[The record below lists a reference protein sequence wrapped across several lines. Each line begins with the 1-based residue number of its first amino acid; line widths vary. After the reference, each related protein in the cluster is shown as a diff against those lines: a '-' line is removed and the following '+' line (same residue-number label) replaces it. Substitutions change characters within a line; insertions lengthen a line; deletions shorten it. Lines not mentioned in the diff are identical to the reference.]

1 MGSDAGKVRWPSVA
15 CGSLRV
21 LALGLAF
28 LATAAVACDT
38 PVAVCPQD
46 APGSLGLVRAG
57 QPAAVVVE
65 DGADP
70 ALQHA
75 GRSFVA
81 DLQRV
86 AGRPATLL
94 RGVEAAPRELV
105 LIAQL
110 GRSALLDN
118 LMARGRLPAAD
129 LRGRWEAFRQI
140 VVERPFDG
148 VERALVIVGAD
159 RRGAV
164 FGAYDLSARMGV
176 SPWHWW
182 ADVPVQ
188 RRVDVFLTAGARTD
202 QPGVKYRGF
211 FINDEAPAFTTWAQ
225 AKFGGANA
233 GLYAQVF
240 ELLLRLKGNYLWPA
254 MWPPRAF
261 NADDPAA
268 RVLADEMGVV
278 MGTSHHE
285 PMARAHDEWRRFK
298 GGAWDYTKNAAQLRE
313 FWRGG
318 IERNMGRPDGSAFD
332 TLITVGMRGDGDE
345 PMSDSTATA
354 LLQSIVK
361 DQRQIIADVTGRPAG
376 QTPQMWALYKEVQ
389 DYYDL
394 GLKVPD
400 DVLLLFCDDNWGQIR
415 RLPEPGAKRPGGY
428 GVYYHFDYVGG
439 PRNYKWLNTN
449 QIEKTWQQMDLAH
462 RHGADALWI
471 VNVGDIKPMEFPISF
486 FLDMA
491 WSPER
496 MTPAALAAYP
506 ANWAAATFGPPQ
518 AGEIGAILT
527 RYSQYAARRKPEL
540 LDERSFALGEA
551 QPGLLRGG
559 EFGGRV
565 AEWDALV
572 ARVAKVKAA
581 LKPEQLDAYFQLVE
595 HPVLAL
601 ATLYR
606 LYEAVAWNR
615 RLAAAGDARANV
627 FADRAEAAFAR
638 DQALTDQ
645 YHGIAGGKWRG
656 MMLQTHIGYTG
667 WQQPERN
674 VMPALQ
680 RVPGPAPD
688 AATVL
693 QQLARGAM
701 TSVDAAVTLPAPQF
715 SRAVNGRGLTWAAI
729 PHLGQGEGAVL
740 ALPQGQ
746 PATTLADGV
755 RLVYELDLPQ
765 GGDIDIGLDLA
776 PTLATGGGGSLR
788 VAVGLDDRPPQVL
801 RLSLQPTAGPERR
814 PEEAAWARAV
824 TDNLARLVAR
834 EAGVA
839 PGRHVLSVLR
849 LDDNVVLQKLV
860 IEPVTRAAP
869 DTAAVPTGRY
879 RNLLRELRPD
889 VTEADIDRKLA
900 DYWQS
905 LFDGDAE
912 HRVVHA
918 AAATAD
924 GPASYVLD
932 VGNGDVRSEGM
943 SYAMMVAVQM
953 GRQAEF
959 DALWNWAATHMRYA
973 TGPRAGYFRWQCL
986 PSGCDK
992 DTVPA
997 SDGEAYFATALLMA
1011 ASRWGSRA
1019 GLYDYD
1025 AQAQALLAAMLH
1037 QPSVDGASGVRPM
1050 FSPEHG
1056 QVVFVPVGDAAG
1068 FTDPSYHLPAFY
1080 ELWSRRAARAA
1091 DRQHWREIANI
1102 SRAYFSKAAHPRTGL
1117 TPDYAGFDGRPHAH
1131 EGHEDFRYDAFRT
1144 AVNWSVDQAWW
1155 GRNPAAAG
1163 LSQRLL
1169 RFFAGQQTQPYPH
1182 LYTLDGRP
1190 LTDEPSKGLM
1200 ASNAVAALLVDE
1212 ALARRFVDD
1221 LWALAP
1227 PGGRW
1232 RYYDGWLQFM
1242 GLLHVTGRF
1251 KAW

>member
-15 CGSLRV
+15 RGALRV

-28 LATAAVACDT
+28 VATAAVACDT

-110 GRSALLDN
+110 GRSALLDS

-188 RRVDVFLTAGARTD
+188 RRADVFLTAGARTD

-332 TLITVGMRGDGDE
+332 TLVTVGMRGDGDE

-361 DQRQIIADVTGRPAG
+361 DQRQIIADVTGRPAE

-400 DVLLLFCDDNWGQIR
+400 DVLLLFSDDNWGQIR
-415 RLPEPGAKRPGGY
+415 RLPEPGAKRVGGY

-449 QIEKTWQQMDLAH
+449 QIEKTW
-462 RHGADALWI
+462 
-471 VNVGDIKPMEFPISF
+471 
-486 FLDMA
+486 
-491 WSPER
+491 
-496 MTPAALAAYP
+496 
-506 ANWAAATFGPPQ
+506 
-518 AGEIGAILT
+518 
-527 RYSQYAARRKPEL
+527 
-540 LDERSFALGEA
+540 
-551 QPGLLRGG
+551 
-559 EFGGRV
+559 
-565 AEWDALV
+565 
-572 ARVAKVKAA
+572 
-581 LKPEQLDAYFQLVE
+581 
-595 HPVLAL
+595 
-601 ATLYR
+601 
-606 LYEAVAWNR
+606 
-615 RLAAAGDARANV
+615 
-627 FADRAEAAFAR
+627 
-638 DQALTDQ
+638 
-645 YHGIAGGKWRG
+645 
-656 MMLQTHIGYTG
+656 
-667 WQQPERN
+667 
-674 VMPALQ
+674 
-680 RVPGPAPD
+680 
-688 AATVL
+688 
-693 QQLARGAM
+693 
-701 TSVDAAVTLPAPQF
+701 
-715 SRAVNGRGLTWAAI
+715 
-729 PHLGQGEGAVL
+729 
-740 ALPQGQ
+740 
-746 PATTLADGV
+746 
-755 RLVYELDLPQ
+755 
-765 GGDIDIGLDLA
+765 
-776 PTLATGGGGSLR
+776 
-788 VAVGLDDRPPQVL
+788 
-801 RLSLQPTAGPERR
+801 
-814 PEEAAWARAV
+814 
-824 TDNLARLVAR
+824 
-834 EAGVA
+834 
-839 PGRHVLSVLR
+839 
-849 LDDNVVLQKLV
+849 
-860 IEPVTRAAP
+860 
-869 DTAAVPTGRY
+869 
-879 RNLLRELRPD
+879 
-889 VTEADIDRKLA
+889 
-900 DYWQS
+900 
-905 LFDGDAE
+905 
-912 HRVVHA
+912 
-918 AAATAD
+918 
-924 GPASYVLD
+924 
-932 VGNGDVRSEGM
+932 
-943 SYAMMVAVQM
+943 
-953 GRQAEF
+953 
-959 DALWNWAATHMRYA
+959 
-973 TGPRAGYFRWQCL
+973 
-986 PSGCDK
+986 
-992 DTVPA
+992 
-997 SDGEAYFATALLMA
+997 
-1011 ASRWGSRA
+1011 
-1019 GLYDYD
+1019 
-1025 AQAQALLAAMLH
+1025 
-1037 QPSVDGASGVRPM
+1037 
-1050 FSPEHG
+1050 
-1056 QVVFVPVGDAAG
+1056 
-1068 FTDPSYHLPAFY
+1068 
-1080 ELWSRRAARAA
+1080 
-1091 DRQHWREIANI
+1091 
-1102 SRAYFSKAAHPRTGL
+1102 
-1117 TPDYAGFDGRPHAH
+1117 
-1131 EGHEDFRYDAFRT
+1131 
-1144 AVNWSVDQAWW
+1144 
-1155 GRNPAAAG
+1155 
-1163 LSQRLL
+1163 
-1169 RFFAGQQTQPYPH
+1169 
-1182 LYTLDGRP
+1182 
-1190 LTDEPSKGLM
+1190 
-1200 ASNAVAALLVDE
+1200 
-1212 ALARRFVDD
+1212 
-1221 LWALAP
+1221 
-1227 PGGRW
+1227 
-1232 RYYDGWLQFM
+1232 
-1242 GLLHVTGRF
+1242 
-1251 KAW
+1251 